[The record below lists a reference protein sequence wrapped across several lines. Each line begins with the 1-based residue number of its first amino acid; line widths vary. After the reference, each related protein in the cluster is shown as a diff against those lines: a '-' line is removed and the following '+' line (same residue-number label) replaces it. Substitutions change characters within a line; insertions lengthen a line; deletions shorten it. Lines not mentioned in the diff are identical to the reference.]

1 MVLLCFVKY
10 KFNILEVCI
19 MANLFEKK
27 KRSPLYQLLFSVIF
41 IALIALNNNE
51 KLRTIPSAYISFR
64 MVQII
69 FSMFLLVLGILL
81 IIGTFKEKKN
91 RTGTENLQIL
101 LVVFAMIL
109 LVYFTIDTA
118 LHTVTY
124 FGKL

>member
-1 MVLLCFVKY
+1 MNFAVSLSFLGGM
-10 KFNILEVCI
+10 I

-69 FSMFLLVLGILL
+69 FSIFLLVLGILL

-91 RTGTENLQIL
+91 RTGTENFQIL

>member
-1 MVLLCFVKY
+1 MDEFRS
-10 KFNILEVCI
+10 ITI
-19 MANLFEKK
+19 ISWRIDSMANLFEKK

-69 FSMFLLVLGILL
+69 FSMFLLVMGILL

-91 RTGTENLQIL
+91 RTGTENFQIL

>member
-1 MVLLCFVKY
+1 
-10 KFNILEVCI
+10 
-19 MANLFEKK
+19 MANLFGKK

-69 FSMFLLVLGILL
+69 FSMFLLVMGILL

-109 LVYFTIDTA
+109 LVYFTIDTT
-118 LHTVTY
+118 LHTITY
-124 FGKL
+124 FRKL